1 MNDTAAITDYHQR
14 VAAGK
19 LVEHQIVTELRKQGI
34 NLTDPTSH
42 EDMSDK
48 IDGWIVEKDGSR
60 HSVQIKY
67 REGGDDIIF
76 EIIKDIDRNI
86 PGRDMESKAEF
97 YLVVNRVGE
106 GRLFEVKDI
115 KDLAQKL
122 LKYFESIKDTT
133 LKDEWYNTGWELK
146 VRRDRAHGNRK
157 LMAFMSPT
165 LFKVVKLW
173 RKLLML

>member
-1 MNDTAAITDYHQR
+1 
-14 VAAGK
+14 
-19 LVEHQIVTELRKQGI
+19 
-34 NLTDPTSH
+34 
-42 EDMSDK
+42 
-48 IDGWIVEKDGSR
+48 
-60 HSVQIKY
+60 
-67 REGGDDIIF
+67 
-76 EIIKDIDRNI
+76 
-86 PGRDMESKAEF
+86 MESKAEF